1 MRPSFVKVVELQRR
15 GVPHFHSVIRLDAA
29 SPPGEEPS
37 LPDSSLEMADFVELV
52 RRAAVQTKL
61 STANEIVLR
70 FGDQLDIKSIGQA
83 RKSYPDESVVA
94 NRRVAAYLAKYVT
107 KSVTDLGIDVR
118 RLSPEGIDLLDV
130 TDHVRRILQT
140 IVVVAHEEPYQE
152 LVRWL
157 HTLGYRGHVTSKS
170 RQFSTTMKA
179 LRDHRADWRRRQAAS
194 ASDGAKFRA
203 LPWEFERSGYD
214 NLGDRVLV
222 VSASARVRERRLIA
236 RTALREGA

>member
-140 IVVVAHEEPYQE
+140 IVVVSREERYE
-152 LVRWL
+152 EMALWL

-179 LRDHRADWRRRQAAS
+179 VATIGRIGDDAKQLPHRME
-194 ASDGAKFRA
+194 
-203 LPWEFERSGYD
+203 L
-214 NLGDRVLV
+214 N
-222 VSASARVRERRLIA
+222 SARCPGSSNAPDTTTSGTVYWSFQLPPA
-236 RTALREGA
+236 FASGA